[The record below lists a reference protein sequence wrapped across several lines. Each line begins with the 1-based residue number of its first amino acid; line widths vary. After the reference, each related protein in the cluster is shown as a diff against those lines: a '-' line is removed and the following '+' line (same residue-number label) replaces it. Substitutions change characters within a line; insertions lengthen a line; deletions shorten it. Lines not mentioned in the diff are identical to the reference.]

1 MDLIEKW
8 SMINHT
14 IKKHKIAIFALQ
26 ETHLDERRASDIN
39 SCFQKSFDL
48 HYSSDPENPRA
59 IAGVAFL
66 INKALIAPKNV
77 KVRALIPGRATVL
90 TIEWSEAEKITILN
104 IYAPVDRPS
113 QPDFWDR
120 IERTRRRARI
130 PHPDFILGDFNV
142 TEDLIDRS
150 PPHADDR
157 ATTDSLQ
164 RIKHLWE
171 IQDHWR
177 HTYPNDR
184 CFTYRALRNDNWIQS
199 RLDRIYAARIH
210 EANLLEWNACPTATP
225 TDHWMVSVK
234 YAPRD
239 APDIG
244 NGRWTWPLPSLNDE
258 TLIGKVVERGMSL
271 QEKLEKLDRGE
282 TSRDETNPQHLWDD
296 FKTDIQ
302 KIAKKHTN
310 KNRHKTAIMIKNL
323 EKDIKTVTSNPNFD
337 TNDDL
342 RAEEAFLENKLSHIL
357 KIAAKNQKADLRANL
372 ANHGEKLGG
381 IWTAI
386 NKEKKPRDLIRRLKV
401 PGSAPIQYERS
412 STRMADLARSH
423 HNNLQKQDIIIQDIN
438 ERTADIELALRAVP
452 PQQRLDAP
460 ERSPMSTMANEDH
473 VLRAL
478 SFAKNN
484 TATGMD
490 GCPYELWKA
499 LHQRHLERS
508 AKNKISFD
516 ITKILTNLFRD
527 IQEYGVEEKTSFALG
542 WMCPIYKKKD

>member
-1 MDLIEKW
+1 
-8 SMINHT
+8 
-14 IKKHKIAIFALQ
+14 
-26 ETHLDERRASDIN
+26 
-39 SCFQKSFDL
+39 
-48 HYSSDPENPRA
+48 
-59 IAGVAFL
+59 
-66 INKALIAPKNV
+66 
-77 KVRALIPGRATVL
+77 
-90 TIEWSEAEKITILN
+90 
-104 IYAPVDRPS
+104 
-113 QPDFWDR
+113 
-120 IERTRRRARI
+120 
-130 PHPDFILGDFNV
+130 
-142 TEDLIDRS
+142 
-150 PPHADDR
+150 
-157 ATTDSLQ
+157 
-164 RIKHLWE
+164 
-171 IQDHWR
+171 
-177 HTYPNDR
+177 
-184 CFTYRALRNDNWIQS
+184 
-199 RLDRIYAARIH
+199 
-210 EANLLEWNACPTATP
+210 
-225 TDHWMVSVK
+225 
-234 YAPRD
+234 
-239 APDIG
+239 
-244 NGRWTWPLPSLNDE
+244 
-258 TLIGKVVERGMSL
+258 MSL

-401 PGSAPIQYERS
+401 PGSAPTQYERS

-452 PQQRLDAP
+452 PQQRLEAP

-542 WMCPIYKKKD
+542 WMCPIYKKKDQTEISNYRPITLLNTDCKLFTKVLAQQLIDDIETMVHNDQTGFIPKRTIFNNIRLAKTILKYTEITHEDGAIVALDQEKAYDKIRHDYLWAALERFNVPQNFIQTVKALYSHAHTHVAINGKLSRPFKITRGVRQGDPLSCALFNLAIEPLACTLRQDQNLDGITIPGIEEKIIVSMFADDTNLYLGKNDRLEHVQRILDEWC